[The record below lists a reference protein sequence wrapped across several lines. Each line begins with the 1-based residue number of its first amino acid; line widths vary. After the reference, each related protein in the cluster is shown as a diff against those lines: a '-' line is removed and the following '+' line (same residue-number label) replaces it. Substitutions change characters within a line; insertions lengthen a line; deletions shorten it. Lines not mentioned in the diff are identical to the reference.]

1 MVWCPERSPGEPRRE
16 RVDRILRRVLAPLV
30 GRADGDLPFA
40 REPKGRPYL
49 ALANAP
55 DFNLS
60 DTVGGSVVAICRGG
74 RVGIDLE
81 RRDRDMPVARL
92 AARWFAPEEAAALGA
107 LAPEPA
113 RQAFLRLWTAKEA
126 SCKATGTG
134 IYGYLSRWRFD
145 LMAEAPQAR
154 RIPEDAGEG
163 WHFFRCEPAA
173 THTAAIAL
181 RGCRPQRLSLSVL
194 VDA

>member
-1 MVWCPERSPGEPRRE
+1 MVWCPETHAGEPRRP
-16 RVDRILRRVLAPLV
+16 RVDRVLRRVLAPLLDQAA
-30 GRADGDLPFA
+30 GALPFA
-40 REPKGRPYL
+40 REAKGRPYL
-49 ALANAP
+49 DVPNAP

-60 DTVGGSVVAICRGG
+60 DTVGGSVVAVCRQA

-81 RRDRDMPVARL
+81 RQDRTVPVARL
-92 AARWFAPEEAAALGA
+92 AARWFSPEEAEALAG

-134 IYGYLSRWRFD
+134 IYGYLARWRFD
-145 LMAEAPQAR
+145 LAADTPQPR
-154 RIPEDAGEG
+154 HIPDDAGG
-163 WHFFRCEPAA
+163 DWHFFRLAPAP

-181 RGCRPQRLSLSVL
+181 RGRRPRQLTLAVL
-194 VDA
+194 ADA